1 MDKANII
8 NNNIQGL
15 SSFSDDNQLNDMG
28 LQMPLNWTDT
38 AVWVDPTIAI
48 WKTPMSMKICRTIPQ
63 RNRSST

>member
-38 AVWVDPTIAI
+38 AVWVDPTIEIERIA
-48 WKTPMSMKICRTIPQ
+48 
-63 RNRSST
+63 